1 MTPAG
6 PPSVRGAAR
15 GAGTGSGGTDSG
27 GAGAGDGPT
36 RADVCVVA
44 VADLFAGDGEILISP
59 FGTVPT
65 LGARLAR
72 LTVAPDLVLTDGEA
86 ALMVDTPALGAAPAV
101 LEAPM
106 PYRRVFDV
114 VWSGRRHVM
123 MMASQLDRTGN
134 HNISAI
140 GPHEQPTAQLIGCRG
155 APGNSVNHATS
166 YWVPNHSPRVFA
178 EAVDT
183 VCGVGTAR
191 AAAAGPAATRFHD
204 LRGVVTDLA
213 VLDLSGP
220 GGTMALVSVHP
231 GVTVDEVAAATGF
244 ALHVPGD
251 VPESR
256 LPTAEE
262 LELLRTVLDPRDARR
277 REVPA

>member
-1 MTPAG
+1 MRSP
-6 PPSVRGAAR
+6 GAA
-15 GAGTGSGGTDSG
+15 GS
-27 GAGAGDGPT
+27 AGAAGAT

-44 VADLFAGDGEILISP
+44 VADTFAGDGEVLVSP
-59 FGTVPT
+59 FGTVPS

-86 ALMVDTPALGAAPAV
+86 ALMADTPPLGQSPQV

-134 HNISAI
+134 HNISVI
-140 GPHEQPTAQLIGCRG
+140 GPYDRPAVALIGCRG
-155 APGNSVNHATS
+155 APGNSVHHATS
-166 YWVPNHSPRVFA
+166 YWVPNHTRRVF
-178 EAVDT
+178 VDQVDM

-204 LRGVVTDLA
+204 LRRVVTNLA
-213 VLDLSGP
+213 VLDWSGP
-220 GGTMALVSVHP
+220 GGTLALVSVHP
-231 GVTVDEVAAATGF
+231 GVSVAQVVEATGCVV
-244 ALHVPGD
+244 HVPPA
-251 VPESR
+251 VAETR
-256 LPTAEE
+256 QPTAVE
-262 LELLRTVLDPRDARR
+262 LELLRTVLDPEDLRLQ
-277 REVPA
+277 EVPA

>member
-1 MTPAG
+1 MTA
-6 PPSVRGAAR
+6 
-15 GAGTGSGGTDSG
+15 GAGADGASG
-27 GAGAGDGPT
+27 GADVLAELVT
-36 RADVCVVA
+36 RAEVCAVA
-44 VADLFAGDGEILISP
+44 VADLFAADGEILVSP

-86 ALMVDTPALGAAPAV
+86 ALMADTPPLGAPPGV
-101 LEAPM
+101 IEAPM

-134 HNISAI
+134 QNLSCI
-140 GPHEQPTAQLIGCRG
+140 GPWERPSAQLIGCRG

-166 YWVPNHSPRVFA
+166 YWVPNHSPRVFV
-178 EAVDT
+178 EAVDM

-191 AAAAGPAATRFHD
+191 AAAAGPAATRYHD
-204 LRGVVTDLA
+204 LRAVVTNLA

-220 GGTMALVSVHP
+220 DRTMAVRSVHP
-231 GVTVDEVAAATGF
+231 GVTADQVQAATGF
-244 ALHVPGD
+244 PLHVPGT
-251 VPESR
+251 VPTSR
-256 LPTAEE
+256 LPTAAE
-262 LELLRTVLDPRDARR
+262 LDLLRRVLDPEGRRDA
-277 REVPA
+277 EVAG